1 VSGSRWAVIGVSLL
15 LAGLTIGAYASLAH
29 AGFILVDDDEYVER
43 NPHILGGLNWP
54 DVGWALTHQH
64 SAMYHPLTTLS
75 HMADVQFFGLSPGT
89 MHLVNVLIHAAN
101 AVLLFIALRRL
112 TKTLWPSAFVAAV
125 FALHPQ
131 HVESVAWISERKDVL
146 SGFFFMLCLLTY
158 ARYTERP
165 SVGRYSVVMLALAL
179 GLLAK
184 PMLVTVPI
192 VLLIVDYWPL
202 RRSGIRWLA
211 IEKLP
216 MFVLCAAMALGTLLT
231 QTNKGA
237 VSQLPLSLRL
247 SNAVLSFMRYVGT
260 FAWPTELSFFYPH
273 RVPEGWPPI
282 LTASSAIALLFFSV
296 IVVMFRRRYPAL
308 LAGWAWFIV
317 MLLPV
322 IGIVQVGRQAMA
334 DRYSYL
340 PTIGLTIAVVW
351 LARQAIPFAR
361 YARPA
366 AICVSMLILI
376 CLVRTVG
383 QVHHWENQEAL
394 FETSL
399 ENGGESGFLRTM
411 LAWLYF
417 TRGDVPASIANF
429 DYVLSYEPE
438 NDSAHAKLGAVL
450 LSIGQLDEARQHLE
464 LAARL
469 NPKELL
475 TFVFLAG
482 LYQAQGN
489 LDAAIGAAKQALAID
504 PNDVDAKEV
513 LRKLEEAKRAAAA
526 TQPTPLV
533 H

>member
-1 VSGSRWAVIGVSLL
+1 
-15 LAGLTIGAYASLAH
+15 
-29 AGFILVDDDEYVER
+29 
-43 NPHILGGLNWP
+43 
-54 DVGWALTHQH
+54 
-64 SAMYHPLTTLS
+64 
-75 HMADVQFFGLSPGT
+75 
-89 MHLVNVLIHAAN
+89 
-101 AVLLFIALRRL
+101 
-112 TKTLWPSAFVAAV
+112 
-125 FALHPQ
+125 
-131 HVESVAWISERKDVL
+131 
-146 SGFFFMLCLLTY
+146 
-158 ARYTERP
+158 
-165 SVGRYSVVMLALAL
+165 
-179 GLLAK
+179 
-184 PMLVTVPI
+184 
-192 VLLIVDYWPL
+192 
-202 RRSGIRWLA
+202 
-211 IEKLP
+211 
-216 MFVLCAAMALGTLLT
+216 
-231 QTNKGA
+231 
-237 VSQLPLSLRL
+237 
-247 SNAVLSFMRYVGT
+247 MRYVGT

-282 LTASSAIALLFFSV
+282 LIASSAIALLFFSV

-351 LARQAIPFAR
+351 LAGEAIPFAR
-361 YARPA
+361 YARSTIA
-366 AICVSMLILI
+366 CLSLLVLI

-383 QVHHWENQEAL
+383 QVHHWESQEAL

-450 LSIGQLDEARQHLE
+450 LSIGQLDEAQQHLE

-513 LRKLEEAKRAAAA
+513 LRKLEEAKRDAAA
-526 TQPTPLV
+526 TKPTPLV
-533 H
+533 Y